1 MNNKILK
8 IGLLIVVMCFVIG
21 CGKDDNEPKAL
32 SIVGTWYWCED
43 GKLLATV
50 TFNSNNTYTVQE
62 KNKQTETGT
71 YKIESNLII
80 ITGLTGP
87 YGKYTE
93 SAEFELGKDD
103 GGDYLL
109 LGEGKWRR
117 YSC

>member
-71 YKIESNLII
+71 YKIEGNLII
-80 ITGLTGP
+80 ITGP

-93 SAEFELGKDD
+93 SEEFELGKDY

-109 LGEGKWRR
+109 LGDEKWRR